1 MNKGESLTSPPDGTA
16 KEEQKKPDEA
26 AVAKPD
32 TQSEKK
38 PDFQPH
44 AGG

>member
-1 MNKGESLTSPPDGTA
+1 MSQGKSHISPPAGTA
-16 KEEQKKPDEA
+16 MEEQKKPDEA

-38 PDFQPH
+38 PDFQPR